1 MERDDLIAQVGAVHG
16 RTFEAAERL
25 TDALVAWR
33 PREGAFSAGELVVH
47 IAHTRLMNVAT
58 IMGEPTR
65 YRGHDVRAGEGRDWL
80 LQLLLRTSKKTIAGL
95 VGADFDA
102 GVRTLSG
109 ATVPAWRILLNGLIE
124 HEVHHRSQLCDYLS
138 AAGVEPPALYG
149 LHAED
154 LPRGD

>member
-1 MERDDLIAQVGAVHG
+1 
-16 RTFEAAERL
+16 
-25 TDALVAWR
+25 
-33 PREGAFSAGELVVH
+33 
-47 IAHTRLMNVAT
+47 
-58 IMGEPTR
+58 
-65 YRGHDVRAGEGRDWL
+65 
-80 LQLLLRTSKKTIAGL
+80 LRTSKKTIAGL

-154 LPRGD
+154 LPRGK